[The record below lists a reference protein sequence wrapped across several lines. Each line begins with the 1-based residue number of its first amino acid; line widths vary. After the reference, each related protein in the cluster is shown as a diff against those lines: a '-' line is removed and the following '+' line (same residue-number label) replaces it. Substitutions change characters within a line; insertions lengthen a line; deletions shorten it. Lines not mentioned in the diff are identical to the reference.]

1 MGLSPLPPFAAICRL
16 GAAISLLLAPAIIHA
31 QAVPR
36 TDTPRAGTLRVTF
49 EPVITTWSEEFTPA
63 GKQPIGASLIRTIP
77 PRWQCF
83 HSDSLRIGN
92 DTLPPIR
99 ACRLLTSQVLARVE
113 RRETPFIV
121 EFGLTNRLALS
132 ARLPIV
138 RVKVQQH
145 HDSSA
150 VGFALDS
157 LLNDS
162 TYAFAPIVDTRRRQR
177 YFAGDI
183 ELGAKYRV
191 LAGTDYATSVAFVWR
206 LPTGHQDSPND
217 LLDVPTGDHQ
227 TDLELQVAQE
237 LTLFHRLWINAAVRG
252 ARQLEGT
259 RDRRV
264 GPMSTLLIPRG
275 ALAKLNW
282 RPGDY
287 AAIDVAPM
295 YRFAKPFAVGFTAGY
310 WTKKR
315 DQYSYR
321 TAQDSVDV
329 ATRLGAATPAG
340 VLDAGTSQR
349 WVRLGVAMTYFGPD
363 VEGSLSFEKT
373 VSGSGGFVPAATVF
387 RIVMRTSRWP
397 F

>member
-1 MGLSPLPPFAAICRL
+1 MGYATPLPPFFRCSR
-16 GAAISLLLAPAIIHA
+16 LLLVLAGLPLLPAAARA
-31 QAVPR
+31 QVVPR
-36 TDTPRAGTLRVTF
+36 TDTPRGGTLRVTF
-49 EPVITTWSEEFTPA
+49 EPVITTWSEEFTPT
-63 GKQPIGASLIRTIP
+63 GKQPIAASLIHAIP

-83 HSDSLRIGN
+83 QRG
-92 DTLPPIR
+92 DTLRPVNV
-99 ACRLLTSQVLARVE
+99 CRLLTSQVVARVE

-157 LLNDS
+157 LLGDS
-162 TYAFAPIVDTRRRQR
+162 TYDFAPIVDTRRRQR

-191 LAGTDYATSVAFVWR
+191 LVGTDYATSVAFVWR

-217 LLDVPTGDHQ
+217 LLDVSTGDHQ
-227 TDLELQVAQE
+227 TDFEVQVAQE

-329 ATRLGAATPAG
+329 ATRLGAATPAS
-340 VLDAGTSQR
+340 VLNAGTSQR
-349 WVRLGVAMTYFGPD
+349 WVRLGIAMTYFGPD